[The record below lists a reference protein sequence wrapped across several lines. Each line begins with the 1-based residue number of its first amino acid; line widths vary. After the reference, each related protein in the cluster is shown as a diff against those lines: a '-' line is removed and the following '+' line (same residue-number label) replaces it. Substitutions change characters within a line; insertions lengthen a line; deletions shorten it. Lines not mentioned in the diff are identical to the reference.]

1 MDSRAGA
8 ATPVHGRAPKAE
20 RLLPISLTDVGLE
33 LGGKRILRGVNLRVE
48 AGRSLAI
55 LGANGAGKTVLLR
68 VMHGMLRPTH
78 GEVRAGQALDLLSA
92 AARVHDAMLFQ
103 RPVMLRRSALDNVTF
118 GLQGSRG
125 LSGVS
130 TQAARAIGEQAL
142 GRVGML
148 GLADRPARTLSGGEQ
163 QRVAFARALARAPE
177 VLYLDE
183 PTASIDPQSTRQ
195 IEALI
200 ADAADSGVTVVM
212 VTHNLAQA
220 KRLADDIVFMHEGRL
235 TEHTPADIFF
245 REPQSAEGRDYL
257 KGESI

>member
-1 MDSRAGA
+1 MDKRAPT
-8 ATPVHGRAPKAE
+8 ATPGSEQPATPA

-33 LGGKRILRGVNLRVE
+33 LGGKRILRGVNLRID
-48 AGRSLAI
+48 AGRSIAI

-68 VMHGMLRPTH
+68 MMHGMLRPTH
-78 GEVRAGQALDLLSA
+78 GEVRAGQAIDLLSA
-92 AARVHDAMLFQ
+92 TARSHDAMLFQ
-103 RPVMLRRSALDNVTF
+103 RPVMLRRSALDNVIF
-118 GLQGSRG
+118 GLREARG
-125 LSGVS
+125 LSAQEAL
-130 TQAARAIGEQAL
+130 TIGEQAL

-163 QRVAFARALARAPE
+163 QRVAFARALARIPE

-200 ADAADSGVTVVM
+200 AEAANSGVTVVM

-220 KRLADDIVFMHEGRL
+220 KRLADDIVFLHEGRL

-245 REPQSAEGRDYL
+245 REPKSAEGRDYL